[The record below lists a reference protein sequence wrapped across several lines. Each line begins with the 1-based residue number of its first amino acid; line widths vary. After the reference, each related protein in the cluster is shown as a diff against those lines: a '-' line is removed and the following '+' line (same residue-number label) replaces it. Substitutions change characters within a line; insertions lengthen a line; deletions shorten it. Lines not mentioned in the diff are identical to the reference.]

1 MYALLICFEKSRSGY
16 TFNIQTNV
24 CLIVTLSKC
33 NPPIQLATRFPH
45 PTTHNCIF
53 IFMSETYQSKRVR
66 WQRLME
72 TLPAGLREHVSLRGV
87 EAVAALDPQAQE
99 RLAEAIQAGLKRLPR
114 AVEQLKI
121 NPNTSVADLINP
133 PSLPVTGS
141 SSDFPQ
147 HIQNELADLIQLC
160 FPDMPRMSAEAL
172 ANADV
177 MDIARTTAQAHHQ
190 LFKSNHLRTDF
201 VVMVLYGLMR
211 QSQERL
217 ETVIEQTPA
226 LMQAF
231 NQSSLPWK
239 PNDWRK
245 QND

>member
-1 MYALLICFEKSRSGY
+1 
-16 TFNIQTNV
+16 
-24 CLIVTLSKC
+24 
-33 NPPIQLATRFPH
+33 
-45 PTTHNCIF
+45 
-53 IFMSETYQSKRVR
+53 MSETYQSKRER
-66 WQRLME
+66 WQRLLE
-72 TLPAGLREHVSLRGV
+72 TLPAGLREQVSLRNV
-87 EAVAALDPQAQE
+87 EAVAALPPQAQE

-114 AVEQLKI
+114 AVEQLRV
-121 NPNTSVADLINP
+121 NPNTSVADLLNP
-133 PSLPVTGS
+133 PVQPEPESPS
-141 SSDFPQ
+141 PAADFLQ

-177 MDIARTTAQAHHQ
+177 MDVARTVAQTHHQ

-211 QSQERL
+211 QSL
-217 ETVIEQTPA
+217 ESLEEVIEQTPA
-226 LMQAF
+226 LLQAF

-245 QND
+245 QNA